1 MVYTG
6 ALAAAATALLLVSP
20 ATAAGLYPKS
30 SAVLQVDAK
39 NYDRLIAKSNYTS
52 IVEFYAP
59 WCGHCK
65 NLQPAYENAAK
76 KLAGLAKV
84 AAVNCDEDINKQ
96 FCGSM
101 GVQGFP
107 TLKIVK
113 PGKKFGKPIVED
125 YQGAREAKP
134 IIEAVSAKIAN
145 HVSKVTDKELDAFM
159 AENVD
164 THKAILFTEKGTTS
178 SLLKAI
184 AIDFLGGIKV
194 AQIRSKEARAVG
206 MFNVEKFPT
215 IVLIP
220 AGNGASATTYDG
232 ELKKDDIVKFL
243 SSVHPPNPDPAPAKG
258 KASKEKKEKKAEKKS
273 EKKADKKA
281 AKKAEEEFE
290 EASSSQMESEASEA
304 AASATAETLEEASK
318 PTESPSPEVEHEK
331 PVVLTPPIPVITSET
346 ELADACLTPKSGTCV
361 LAFTSAKG
369 GDISV
374 QSVESL
380 AEVAFKYQN
389 SKHAIFPFYAV
400 AEEITGT
407 TELKTALGLTNDV
420 DVVAINA
427 KRGWMRKY
435 SGEVYT
441 QEAIEM
447 WIDSIRMGEG
457 EKQILPGILIG
468 KTPEQ
473 VAQTKT
479 IQVEATEPTE
489 TVSVKD
495 EL

>member
-6 ALAAAATALLLVSP
+6 ALAAAATALLLASP

-65 NLQPAYENAAK
+65 SLQPAYENAAK

-145 HVSKVTDKELDAFM
+145 HVSKITDKELDAFM

-164 THKAILFTEKGTTS
+164 THKAILFTEKGSTS

-194 AQIRSKEARAVG
+194 AQIRSKEARAVE
-206 MFNVEKFPT
+206 MFSVEKFPT
-215 IVLIP
+215 IVLLP

-243 SSVHPPNPDPAPAKG
+243 SSVHPPNPDPAPAKA
-258 KASKEKKEKKAEKKS
+258 KAPKEKKAEKKS
-273 EKKADKKA
+273 EKKANKKA

-290 EASSSQMESEASEA
+290 EASSSQKESEASA
-304 AASATAETLEEASK
+304 EASK
-318 PTESPSPEVEHEK
+318 EASEPTESPTPGAEK
-331 PVVLTPPIPVITSET
+331 PVVLTPPIPVITSEA

-369 GDISV
+369 GDVSV
-374 QSVESL
+374 QSIESL

-400 AEEITGT
+400 AEEVTGMP
-407 TELKTALGLTNDV
+407 ELKAGLGLTNDV

-435 SGEVYT
+435 SGDVYT
-441 QEAIEM
+441 HEAIEM

-457 EKQILPGILIG
+457 EKQVLPGILIG

-473 VAQTKT
+473 VAQTTT
-479 IQVEATEPTE
+479 IQVEETEPKE

>member
-6 ALAAAATALLLVSP
+6 ALAAAATALLLASP

-65 NLQPAYENAAK
+65 SLQPAYENAAK

-134 IIEAVSAKIAN
+134 IVEAVSAKIAN

-164 THKAILFTEKGTTS
+164 THKAILFTEKGSTS

-194 AQIRSKEARAVG
+194 AQIRSKEARAVE
-206 MFNVEKFPT
+206 MFSVEKFPT
-215 IVLIP
+215 IVLLP

-243 SSVHPPNPDPAPAKG
+243 SSK
-258 KASKEKKEKKAEKKS
+258 KTEKKSENKSEKKAEKQ
-273 EKKADKKA
+273 A
-281 AKKAEEEFE
+281 AKMAEKEFE
-290 EASSSQMESEASEA
+290 EASSSQKESEAS
-304 AASATAETLEEASK
+304 ASETAEASEEASE
-318 PTESPSPEVEHEK
+318 PTESPSAEAEK

-369 GDISV
+369 GDVSV
-374 QSVESL
+374 QSIEGL
-380 AEVAFKYQN
+380 AEVAFKYKN

-400 AEEITGT
+400 AEEVTGMP
-407 TELKTALGLTNDV
+407 ELKAALGLTNDV

-435 SGEVYT
+435 SGDVYT
-441 QEAIEM
+441 HEAIEM

-457 EKQILPGILIG
+457 EKQVLPGILIG

-473 VAQTKT
+473 VAQTTT
-479 IQVEATEPTE
+479 IQVEETEPKE

>member
-1 MVYTG
+1 
-6 ALAAAATALLLVSP
+6 
-20 ATAAGLYPKS
+20 
-30 SAVLQVDAK
+30 
-39 NYDRLIAKSNYTS
+39 
-52 IVEFYAP
+52 
-59 WCGHCK
+59 
-65 NLQPAYENAAK
+65 
-76 KLAGLAKV
+76 
-84 AAVNCDEDINKQ
+84 
-96 FCGSM
+96 M

-113 PGKKFGKPIVED
+113 PGKKFGKPVVED

-134 IIEAVSAKIAN
+134 IIEAVSSKISN
-145 HVSKVTDKELDAFM
+145 HVAKVTDKDLDAFM

-194 AQIRSKEARAVG
+194 AQIRSKEARAVE
-206 MFNVEKFPT
+206 MFGVDKFPT
-215 IVLIP
+215 IVLLP
-220 AGNGASATTYDG
+220 AGNGAAATTYDG

-258 KASKEKKEKKAEKKS
+258 KASKEKKSEKKE

-281 AKKAEEEFE
+281 AKKSEEEFE
-290 EASSSQMESEASEA
+290 EASSSQKESEASEA
-304 AASATAETLEEASK
+304 PEEASK
-318 PTESPSPEVEHEK
+318 PTESPEVEK
-331 PVVLTPPIPVITSET
+331 PVVLTPPIPVITSEA

-369 GDISV
+369 GDVSV

-380 AEVAFKYQN
+380 AEVAFKYRN

-400 AEEITGT
+400 SEEITAS

-420 DVVAINA
+420 DIVAINA

-435 SGEVYT
+435 SGDVYT
-441 QEAIEM
+441 LEAIEM
-447 WIDSIRMGEG
+447 WIDAIRMGEG
-457 EKQILPGILIG
+457 EKQVLPGILIG

-473 VAQTKT
+473 VAQTTT

>member
-1 MVYTG
+1 M
-6 ALAAAATALLLVSP
+6 
-20 ATAAGLYPKS
+20 
-30 SAVLQVDAK
+30 
-39 NYDRLIAKSNYTS
+39 
-52 IVEFYAP
+52 
-59 WCGHCK
+59 
-65 NLQPAYENAAK
+65 

-84 AAVNCDEDINKQ
+84 AAVNCDEDANKQ

-145 HVSKVTDKELDAFM
+145 HVSKVTDKDLDAFM

-164 THKAILFTEKGTTS
+164 NHKAILFTEKGSTS

-194 AQIRSKEARAVG
+194 AQIRSKEARAVE
-206 MFNVEKFPT
+206 MFGIEKFPT
-215 IVLIP
+215 IILLP
-220 AGNGASATTYDG
+220 AGNGAAATTYYG

-243 SSVHPPNPDPAPAKG
+243 SSVHPPNQDPAPAKG
-258 KASKEKKEKKAEKKS
+258 KASKEKKAEKK
-273 EKKADKKA
+273 ETKAEKKA

-290 EASSSQMESEASEA
+290 EASSSHKESEASE
-304 AASATAETLEEASK
+304 SAGSETEEASK
-318 PTESPSPEVEHEK
+318 STESPSPEVKQEK
-331 PVVLTPPIPVITSET
+331 SAVLTPPIPVITSET

-369 GDISV
+369 GDVSV

-380 AEVAFKYQN
+380 ADVAFKYQN

-400 AEEITGT
+400 SEEINST

-435 SGEVYT
+435 SGDAYT
-441 QEAIEM
+441 VEAIEM

-457 EKQILPGILIG
+457 EKEILPGILIG
-468 KTPEQ
+468 KSPEQ
-473 VAQTKT
+473 VAQTTT
-479 IQVEATEPTE
+479 IQVEETEPKE

>member
-1 MVYTG
+1 M
-6 ALAAAATALLLVSP
+6 
-20 ATAAGLYPKS
+20 
-30 SAVLQVDAK
+30 
-39 NYDRLIAKSNYTS
+39 
-52 IVEFYAP
+52 
-59 WCGHCK
+59 
-65 NLQPAYENAAK
+65 
-76 KLAGLAKV
+76 
-84 AAVNCDEDINKQ
+84 NCDEDINKQ

-113 PGKKFGKPIVED
+113 PGKKFGKPVVED

-134 IIEAVSAKIAN
+134 IIEAVSSKISN
-145 HVSKVTDKELDAFM
+145 HVAKVTDKDLDAFM

-164 THKAILFTEKGTTS
+164 THKAILFTDKGTTS

-194 AQIRSKEARAVG
+194 AQIRSKEARAVE
-206 MFNVEKFPT
+206 MFGVEKFPT
-215 IVLIP
+215 IVLLP
-220 AGNGASATTYDG
+220 AGNGAAATTYDG

-243 SSVHPPNPDPAPAKG
+243 SSVHLPNPDPAPAKG
-258 KASKEKKEKKAEKKS
+258 KAPKEKKS
-273 EKKADKKA
+273 EKKSEKKEEKKEDKKA

-290 EASSSQMESEASEA
+290 EASSSQKESEAS
-304 AASATAETLEEASK
+304 EEASK
-318 PTESPSPEVEHEK
+318 PTESPEVEK
-331 PVVLTPPIPVITSET
+331 PVVLTPPIPVITSEA

-369 GDISV
+369 GDVSV

-380 AEVAFKYQN
+380 AEVAFKYHN

-400 AEEITGT
+400 AEEIAAS

-420 DVVAINA
+420 DIVAINA

-435 SGEVYT
+435 SGDVYT
-441 QEAIEM
+441 LEAIEM

-457 EKQILPGILIG
+457 EKQVLPGILIG

-473 VAQTKT
+473 VAQTTT

>member
-6 ALAAAATALLLVSP
+6 ALAAAATALLLASP

-113 PGKKFGKPIVED
+113 PGKKFGKPVVED

-134 IIEAVSAKIAN
+134 IIEAVSSKIVN
-145 HVSKVTDKELDAFM
+145 HVVKVTDKELDAFM

-164 THKAILFTEKGTTS
+164 THKAILFTEKGSTS

-194 AQIRSKEARAVG
+194 AQIRNKEARAVE
-206 MFNVEKFPT
+206 MFGVEKFPT
-215 IVLIP
+215 IVLLP
-220 AGNGASATTYDG
+220 AGNGAAATTYDG

-243 SSVHPPNPDPAPAKG
+243 SSVHPPNQDPAPAKP
-258 KASKEKKEKKAEKKS
+258 KASKEKKS

-281 AKKAEEEFE
+281 AKKAEEKFE
-290 EASSSQMESEASEA
+290 EASSSHKESEASESA
-304 AASATAETLEEASK
+304 SSATAESSEEASK
-318 PTESPSPEVEHEK
+318 PTESPKVEQEK
-331 PVVLTPPIPVITSET
+331 PAILTPPIPVITSEV
-346 ELADACLTPKSGTCV
+346 ELADACLTPKSATCV
-361 LAFTSAKG
+361 LAFSSAKA

-380 AEVAFKYQN
+380 AEVAFKYKN
-389 SKHAIFPFYAV
+389 SKHAIFPFYAIS
-400 AEEITGT
+400 EEITGT

-435 SGEVYT
+435 AGDVYT
-441 QEAIEM
+441 VEAIEM
-447 WIDSIRMGEG
+447 WIDAVRMGEG
-457 EKQILPGILIG
+457 EKQVLPGILIG
-468 KTPEQ
+468 KSPEQ
-473 VAQTKT
+473 VAETKT
-479 IQVEATEPTE
+479 IQVEATEPSE

>member
-6 ALAAAATALLLVSP
+6 ALAAAATALLLASP

-65 NLQPAYENAAK
+65 SLQPAYENAAK

-134 IIEAVSAKIAN
+134 IVEAVSAKIAN

-164 THKAILFTEKGTTS
+164 THKAILFTEKGSTS

-194 AQIRSKEARAVG
+194 AQIRSKEARAVE
-206 MFNVEKFPT
+206 MFSVEKFPT
-215 IVLIP
+215 IVLLP

-258 KASKEKKEKKAEKKS
+258 KAAKEKKTEKKSEKKS
-273 EKKADKKA
+273 EKKAEKKA

-290 EASSSQMESEASEA
+290 EASSSQKESEAS
-304 AASATAETLEEASK
+304 ASETAEASEEASE
-318 PTESPSPEVEHEK
+318 PTESPSAEAEK

-369 GDISV
+369 GDVSV
-374 QSVESL
+374 QSIEGL
-380 AEVAFKYQN
+380 AEVAFKYHN

-400 AEEITGT
+400 AEEVTGMP
-407 TELKTALGLTNDV
+407 ELKAALGLTNDV

-435 SGEVYT
+435 SGDVYT
-441 QEAIEM
+441 HEAIEM

-457 EKQILPGILIG
+457 EKQVLPGILIG

-473 VAQTKT
+473 VAQTTT
-479 IQVEATEPTE
+479 IQVEETEPKE

>member
-1 MVYTG
+1 
-6 ALAAAATALLLVSP
+6 
-20 ATAAGLYPKS
+20 
-30 SAVLQVDAK
+30 
-39 NYDRLIAKSNYTS
+39 
-52 IVEFYAP
+52 
-59 WCGHCK
+59 
-65 NLQPAYENAAK
+65 
-76 KLAGLAKV
+76 
-84 AAVNCDEDINKQ
+84 
-96 FCGSM
+96 M

-107 TLKIVK
+107 TLKIIK
-113 PGKKFGKPIVED
+113 PGKKLGKPVVED

-134 IIEAVSAKIAN
+134 IIEAVSSKISN
-145 HVSKVTDKELDAFM
+145 HVAKVTDKDLDAFM

-164 THKAILFTEKGTTS
+164 THKAILFTDKGTTS

-194 AQIRSKEARAVG
+194 AQIRSKEARAVE
-206 MFNVEKFPT
+206 MFGVEKFPT
-215 IVLIP
+215 IVLLP
-220 AGNGASATTYDG
+220 AGNGAAATTYDG

-258 KASKEKKEKKAEKKS
+258 KAPKEKKS
-273 EKKADKKA
+273 EKKSEKKEEKKEDKKA

-290 EASSSQMESEASEA
+290 EASSSQKESEAS
-304 AASATAETLEEASK
+304 EEASK
-318 PTESPSPEVEHEK
+318 PTESPEVEK
-331 PVVLTPPIPVITSET
+331 PVVLTPPIPVITSEA

-369 GDISV
+369 GDVSV

-380 AEVAFKYQN
+380 AEVAFKYHN

-400 AEEITGT
+400 AEEIAAS

-420 DVVAINA
+420 DIVAINA

-435 SGEVYT
+435 SGDMYT
-441 QEAIEM
+441 LEAIEM

-457 EKQILPGILIG
+457 EKQVLPGILIG

-473 VAQTKT
+473 VAQTTT

>member
-1 MVYTG
+1 
-6 ALAAAATALLLVSP
+6 
-20 ATAAGLYPKS
+20 
-30 SAVLQVDAK
+30 
-39 NYDRLIAKSNYTS
+39 
-52 IVEFYAP
+52 
-59 WCGHCK
+59 
-65 NLQPAYENAAK
+65 
-76 KLAGLAKV
+76 
-84 AAVNCDEDINKQ
+84 
-96 FCGSM
+96 M

-134 IIEAVSAKIAN
+134 IIEAVSSKISN
-145 HVSKVTDKELDAFM
+145 HVAKVTDKELDAFM
-159 AENVD
+159 AEHVD

-206 MFNVEKFPT
+206 MFGVDKFPT
-215 IVLIP
+215 IVLLP
-220 AGNGASATTYDG
+220 AGNGAIPSTYDG

-243 SSVHPPNPDPAPAKG
+243 SSVHPPNSDPAPAKG
-258 KASKEKKEKKAEKKS
+258 KASKEKKSEKKED
-273 EKKADKKA
+273 KKADKKA
-281 AKKAEEEFE
+281 AKKAEEKFE

-304 AASATAETLEEASK
+304 AASATAETLEENSK
-318 PTESPSPEVEHEK
+318 PTESPSPEVEHAK

-346 ELADACLTPKSGTCV
+346 ELADACLSPKSGTCV

-369 GDISV
+369 GDVSV

-400 AEEITGT
+400 DQEITGT

-435 SGEVYT
+435 SGDVYT
-441 QEAIEM
+441 VEAIEM
-447 WIDSIRMGEG
+447 WIDAIRMGEG
-457 EKQILPGILIG
+457 EKQVLPGILIG
-468 KTPEQ
+468 KSPEQ
-473 VAQTKT
+473 FAQTKT
-479 IQVEATEPTE
+479 IQVEETEPKE

>member
-1 MVYTG
+1 
-6 ALAAAATALLLVSP
+6 
-20 ATAAGLYPKS
+20 
-30 SAVLQVDAK
+30 
-39 NYDRLIAKSNYTS
+39 
-52 IVEFYAP
+52 
-59 WCGHCK
+59 
-65 NLQPAYENAAK
+65 
-76 KLAGLAKV
+76 
-84 AAVNCDEDINKQ
+84 
-96 FCGSM
+96 M

-134 IIEAVSAKIAN
+134 IVEAVSAKIAN

-164 THKAILFTEKGTTS
+164 THKAILFTEKGSTS

-194 AQIRSKEARAVG
+194 AQIRSKEARAVE
-206 MFNVEKFPT
+206 MFSVEKFPT
-215 IVLIP
+215 IVLLP

-243 SSVHPPNPDPAPAKG
+243 SSVHPPNPDPAPAKT
-258 KASKEKKEKKAEKKS
+258 KASKEKKPEKKA

-290 EASSSQMESEASEA
+290 EASSSQKESEASAEA
-304 AASATAETLEEASK
+304 SEEASE
-318 PTESPSPEVEHEK
+318 PTESPTPEAEK
-331 PVVLTPPIPVITSET
+331 PVVLTPPIPVITSEA

-369 GDISV
+369 GDVSV
-374 QSVESL
+374 QSIESL

-400 AEEITGT
+400 AEEVTGMP
-407 TELKTALGLTNDV
+407 ELKTALGLTNDV

-435 SGEVYT
+435 SGDVYT

-457 EKQILPGILIG
+457 EKQVLPGILIG

-473 VAQTKT
+473 VAQTTT
-479 IQVEATEPTE
+479 IQVEETEPKE

>member
-6 ALAAAATALLLVSP
+6 ALAAAATALLLASP

-113 PGKKFGKPIVED
+113 PGKKFGKPVVED

-134 IIEAVSAKIAN
+134 IIEAVSSKISN
-145 HVSKVTDKELDAFM
+145 HVTKVTDKELDVFM
-159 AENVD
+159 AENVN

-194 AQIRSKEARAVG
+194 AQIRSKEARAVE
-206 MFNVEKFPT
+206 MFGVDKFPT
-215 IVLIP
+215 IVLLP
-220 AGNGASATTYDG
+220 AGNDAAASIYDG
-232 ELKKDDIVKFL
+232 ELKKDDIVRFL

-258 KASKEKKEKKAEKKS
+258 KASKEKKS
-273 EKKADKKA
+273 EKKADKKEDKKA

-304 AASATAETLEEASK
+304 AASATAETQQEDSK
-318 PTESPSPEVEHEK
+318 PTESPSPDVEREK
-331 PVVLTPPIPVITSET
+331 PAVLTPPIQVVTSEAD
-346 ELADACLTPKSGTCV
+346 LADACLTPKSGTCV

-380 AEVAFKYQN
+380 AEVAFKYHN

-400 AEEITGT
+400 AEEMTST

-435 SGEVYT
+435 SGDVYT
-441 QEAIEM
+441 VEAIEM

-457 EKQILPGILIG
+457 EKQVLPGIVIG

-473 VAQTKT
+473 LAQTKT
-479 IQVEATEPTE
+479 IQVEETEPQE

>member
-1 MVYTG
+1 
-6 ALAAAATALLLVSP
+6 
-20 ATAAGLYPKS
+20 
-30 SAVLQVDAK
+30 
-39 NYDRLIAKSNYTS
+39 
-52 IVEFYAP
+52 
-59 WCGHCK
+59 
-65 NLQPAYENAAK
+65 
-76 KLAGLAKV
+76 
-84 AAVNCDEDINKQ
+84 
-96 FCGSM
+96 M

-145 HVSKVTDKELDAFM
+145 HVSKITDKELDAFM

-164 THKAILFTEKGTTS
+164 THKAILFTEKGSTS

-194 AQIRSKEARAVG
+194 AQIRSKEARAVE
-206 MFNVEKFPT
+206 MFSVEKFPT
-215 IVLIP
+215 IVLLP

-243 SSVHPPNPDPAPAKG
+243 SSVHPPNPDPAPAKA
-258 KASKEKKEKKAEKKS
+258 KAPKEKKAEKKS

-290 EASSSQMESEASEA
+290 EASSSQKESEASA
-304 AASATAETLEEASK
+304 EASK
-318 PTESPSPEVEHEK
+318 EASEPTESPTPGAEK
-331 PVVLTPPIPVITSET
+331 PVVLTPPIPVITSEA

-369 GDISV
+369 GDVSV
-374 QSVESL
+374 QSIESL

-400 AEEITGT
+400 AEEVTGMP
-407 TELKTALGLTNDV
+407 ELKAGLGLTNDV

-435 SGEVYT
+435 SGDVYT
-441 QEAIEM
+441 HEAIEM

-457 EKQILPGILIG
+457 EKQVLPGILIG

-473 VAQTKT
+473 VAQTTT
-479 IQVEATEPTE
+479 IQVEETEPKE

>member
-6 ALAAAATALLLVSP
+6 ALAAAATALLLASP

-65 NLQPAYENAAK
+65 SLQPAYENAAK

-113 PGKKFGKPIVED
+113 PGKKFGKPVVED

-134 IIEAVSAKIAN
+134 IIEAVSSKISN
-145 HVSKVTDKELDAFM
+145 HVAKVTDKDLDAFM

-164 THKAILFTEKGTTS
+164 THKAILFTAKGTTS

-194 AQIRSKEARAVG
+194 AQIRSKEARAVE
-206 MFNVEKFPT
+206 MFGVEKFPT
-215 IVLIP
+215 IVLLP
-220 AGNGASATTYDG
+220 AGNGAAATTYDG

-258 KASKEKKEKKAEKKS
+258 KASKEKKSEKKE

-290 EASSSQMESEASEA
+290 EASSSQKESEAS
-304 AASATAETLEEASK
+304 EEASK
-318 PTESPSPEVEHEK
+318 PTESPEAEK
-331 PVVLTPPIPVITSET
+331 PVVLTPPIPVITSEA

-369 GDISV
+369 GDVSV

-380 AEVAFKYQN
+380 AEVAFKYHN

-400 AEEITGT
+400 AEEITAS

-420 DVVAINA
+420 DIVAINA

-441 QEAIEM
+441 LEAIET
-447 WIDSIRMGEG
+447 WIDAIRMGEG
-457 EKQILPGILIG
+457 EKQVLPGILIG

-473 VAQTKT
+473 FAETKT

>member
-6 ALAAAATALLLVSP
+6 ALAAAATALLLTSP

-65 NLQPAYENAAK
+65 SLQPAYENAAK

-134 IIEAVSAKIAN
+134 IVEAVSAKIAN

-164 THKAILFTEKGTTS
+164 THKAILFTEKGSTS

-194 AQIRSKEARAVG
+194 AQIRSKEARAVE
-206 MFNVEKFPT
+206 MFSIEKFPT
-215 IVLIP
+215 IVLLP
-220 AGNGASATTYDG
+220 AGNGASASTYDG

-243 SSVHPPNPDPAPAKG
+243 SSVHPPNPDPAPARA
-258 KASKEKKEKKAEKKS
+258 KASKEKKTEKKS

-290 EASSSQMESEASEA
+290 EASSSQKESEASAEA
-304 AASATAETLEEASK
+304 SEEASE
-318 PTESPSPEVEHEK
+318 PTESPSAEAEK
-331 PVVLTPPIPVITSET
+331 PVVLTPPIPVITSEV

-369 GDISV
+369 GDVSV
-374 QSVESL
+374 QSIESL

-400 AEEITGT
+400 AEEVTGMS
-407 TELKTALGLTNDV
+407 ELKSALGLTNDV

-435 SGEVYT
+435 SGDVYT
-441 QEAIEM
+441 HEAIEM

-457 EKQILPGILIG
+457 EKQVLPGILIG

-473 VAQTKT
+473 VAQTTT
-479 IQVEATEPTE
+479 IQVEETEPKE

>member
-6 ALAAAATALLLVSP
+6 ALAAAATALLLASP

-84 AAVNCDEDINKQ
+84 AAVNCDEDMNKQ

-134 IIEAVSAKIAN
+134 IIEAVSSKISN
-145 HVSKVTDKELDAFM
+145 HVTKVTDKDLDAYM
-159 AENVD
+159 AEHVD
-164 THKAILFTEKGTTS
+164 SHKAILFTEKGTTS

-194 AQIRSKEARAVG
+194 SQIRSKEVRAVE
-206 MFNVEKFPT
+206 MFGVDKFPT
-215 IVLIP
+215 LVLLP
-220 AGNGASATTYDG
+220 AGNGAIPSTYDG
-232 ELKKDDIVKFL
+232 ELKKDGIVKFL
-243 SSVHPPNPDPAPAKG
+243 SSVHPPNPDPAPAKT
-258 KASKEKKEKKAEKKS
+258 KASKEKKS

-281 AKKAEEEFE
+281 DKAAKKAEEKFE
-290 EASSSQMESEASEA
+290 DASSSQMESEASEA

-318 PTESPSPEVEHEK
+318 PTESPSAEAETEK
-331 PVVLTPPIPVITSET
+331 PIVLTPPIPVITSEV
-346 ELADACLTPKSGTCV
+346 ELADACLAPKSGTCV

-369 GDISV
+369 GDVSV

-380 AEVAFKYQN
+380 AEVAFKYKN
-389 SKHAIFPFYAV
+389 SKHAIFPFYAID
-400 AEEITGT
+400 EEVTGT

-420 DVVAINA
+420 NVVAINA
-427 KRGWMRKY
+427 KRGWMKKY
-435 SGEVYT
+435 SGDEFT
-441 QEAIEM
+441 LEKIEL

-457 EKQILPGILIG
+457 EKQVLPGILIG

-479 IQVEATEPTE
+479 IQVEETEPKE

>member
-6 ALAAAATALLLVSP
+6 ALAAAATVLLLASP

-30 SAVLQVDAK
+30 SMVLQVDAK

-134 IIEAVSAKIAN
+134 IVEAVSAKIAN

-164 THKAILFTEKGTTS
+164 THKAILFTEKGSTS

-194 AQIRSKEARAVG
+194 SQIRSKEPRAVE
-206 MFNVEKFPT
+206 MFGIEKFPT
-215 IVLIP
+215 IVLLP

-258 KASKEKKEKKAEKKS
+258 KASKEKKAEKKS
-273 EKKADKKA
+273 EKKTDKKA

-290 EASSSQMESEASEA
+290 EASSSQMESEAS
-304 AASATAETLEEASK
+304 ASATAETSEEASE
-318 PTESPSPEVEHEK
+318 PTESPSPEAEK
-331 PVVLTPPIPVITSET
+331 PVVLTPPIPVITSEA

-369 GDISV
+369 GDVSV
-374 QSVESL
+374 QSIESL

-400 AEEITGT
+400 AEEVTGMPG
-407 TELKTALGLTNDV
+407 LKTALGLTNDV

-435 SGEVYT
+435 SGDVYT
-441 QEAIEM
+441 HEAIEM

-457 EKQILPGILIG
+457 DKQILPGILIG